1 MRGPYLSLSF
11 SLIAL
16 LVCGAL
22 PTHAAKVYKWVDSQ
36 GVTHYT
42 DTPPPARPADELK
55 LAPPPSQAQ
64 IQEAQRRLQQVE
76 EEAQHQIDRMDKEA
90 SAKRQEKQK
99 QTEEEQKRQNA
110 CDRLRSRL
118 TMLQVGLRVAIP
130 DAKGGYVWLNDA
142 QRQLEIE
149 GVKRQL
155 HELCEK

>member
-16 LVCGAL
+16 LLCVAL
-22 PTHAAKVYKWVDSQ
+22 PTQAAKVYKWVDSQ

-42 DTPPPARPADELK
+42 DTPPPARPAEELK
-55 LAPPPSQAQ
+55 LAPPPSQAEV
-64 IQEAQRRLQQVE
+64 QEAQRRLQQVE
-76 EEAQHQIDRMDKEA
+76 EEAQHQLDRMDKEA

-99 QTEEEQKRQNA
+99 QAEEEQKRQLV

-118 TMLQVGLRVAIP
+118 AILQTQLPLAIP
-130 DAKGGYVWLNDA
+130 SRGGYVWLPDE
-142 QRQLEIE
+142 QRGFEIE